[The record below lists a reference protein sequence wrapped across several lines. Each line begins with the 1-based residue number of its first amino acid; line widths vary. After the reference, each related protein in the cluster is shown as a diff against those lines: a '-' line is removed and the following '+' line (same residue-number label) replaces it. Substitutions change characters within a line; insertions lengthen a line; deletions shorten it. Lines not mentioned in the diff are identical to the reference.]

1 MSRAFM
7 RKRNT
12 FRPTDIGGCTLWLDG
27 ADPAGTGAAPVAGS
41 TITTWADKS
50 TSANNATAYGTV
62 TVNTLVN
69 GKLAILTTAS
79 SGFFGYLTNST
90 TTATT
95 FVVATYVNANAYNRL
110 FAVSS
115 GTLTEYNNPGVAL
128 FACAINGASMG
139 PFYNSQNV
147 TPVTSGPITQNQPFI
162 MTTLFTGT
170 QCRVNLNGIST
181 TTSPVNISTSFSYTY
196 YGIGT
201 HANGFGS
208 VGECWNGII
217 AEVIHYQ
224 AALSLQNYQQVEGYL
239 SQKWGLR
246 QQIPQS
252 HPGTTGIVYSQQS
265 IPKALS
271 LPYSSA
277 FTPSVAGT
285 VSMWLDGMDPAGT
298 GIPPS
303 NGATV
308 STWVDKSGS
317 GINLTAVG
325 TPTYTSANSS
335 VYLDGSSYLQNTN
348 FNFTNY
354 TLFIVSNQA
363 SYIGPLYTN
372 NTTTAGYSGFF
383 PIYYGSYYLVQSDSS
398 WLSAGSPFLKDITYL
413 YSIQYDSLNNIN
425 VWSTGSISPVIT
437 GTAGTITRNKFLLGK
452 RNVSIFSENMT
463 GNIFEIIQYNSD
475 LVQTARQQVEGYL
488 AWKWGL
494 QANLPANHPYKS
506 STPDIKNAR
515 GISRPVGL
523 PVRSNISFPRLKFIA
538 SIDTPSATLS
548 SLTSTGA
555 TVTWSEISGAISY
568 TVTIYYNSSASV
580 TTSNL
585 QVAQSPYIVATSGST
600 FTFTATDTTY
610 YAATVT
616 AISASAQAT
625 SSISSAVLYTA
636 APGQV
641 SANTPTNTGT
651 TLNMAWSAA
660 SGSVTAYT
668 VYVLAGGSLAPS
680 GTLSLGNV
688 TSTTFSPMV
697 SGTAYSFYVVAT
709 GPGGSGTQS
718 TTTSEV
724 TYTAAPGQASVNTPT
739 NTGTTLN
746 MTWSAPG
753 SGEAVTGYTVYVL
766 AGNSLAPSGTLTPG
780 LVTSTTFSPMVSGTP
795 YSFYVVATGVGG
807 SGTQSTT
814 SATVTYTAAPVAPTT
829 VTLASLTETD
839 AIVTWSGGS
848 GATSYTCQIYSSASS
863 NMSSP
868 SIVSQTPSSS
878 TAVTSPQAFTFTATA
893 SLYYGAII
901 TAVNSGGSTASAMS
915 TGVLYDTSALAA
927 PTTVTIVSV
936 TLSGVTVTWS
946 GDTGATS
953 YTCQIYYSTS
963 SDMSSPTTI
972 SQSPSASTSVSP
984 WQLFT
989 ISVQDSFYYGAIVT
1003 AVNASGSLASSM
1015 SSGLQFNNVYTGTSP
1030 VTTYATGFGNLY
1042 GLAMDSAENIYLADF
1057 TGHKIWY
1064 IPLGGSPSV
1073 FAGST
1078 TGIVNGDVSTAKF
1091 SSPTGVAVNA
1101 AGTIVYVCDSG
1112 NGKIRKITGGTVT
1125 TLAGAANGAWLD
1137 GASGVARFS
1146 SPGGIALDRTETVL
1160 FVGDKLT
1167 HRIRVVT
1174 IATGAVTTL
1183 AGGNGSAVAGTGA
1196 FVNGTGSSAAFNQ
1209 PLGLCVGLDNS
1220 VYVADSVNQRI
1231 RKVTYPGGVVTTIA
1245 GDGTNAFLNGTGTG
1259 ARFRFPYGVGI
1270 DSYGIL
1276 YVADK
1281 DSYRIRRITGTG
1293 VVTTFAG
1300 AGSSTSIDNADA
1312 LLATFTQLTG
1322 VVVNPSGNALY
1333 ATHFSSAA
1341 VRKITLYSYTVA
1353 PVAPTTV
1360 ALPSLIA
1367 TGATVTWSGGSGAI
1381 SYRVQIYSSASSD
1394 MSSPSTVSHI
1404 PISSV

>member
-1 MSRAFM
+1 MK
-7 RKRNT
+7 KRNT

-27 ADPAGTGAAPVAGS
+27 ADPAGTGVAPVAGS

-79 SGFFGYLTNST
+79 SGFFGYLTNTT

-170 QCRVNLNGIST
+170 QCRVNLNGTST

-224 AALSLQNYQQVEGYL
+224 AALSLQNYQQVEAYL

-452 RNVSIFSENMT
+452 RSAAQFTENMT

-475 LVQTARQQVEGYL
+475 LGQTARQQVEGYL

-523 PVRSNISFPRLKFIA
+523 PVRSNA
-538 SIDTPSATLS
+538 SIATPNTRLF
-548 SLTSTGA
+548 
-555 TVTWSEISGAISY
+555 TVTFTYTGTFQSFTVPSTISPRSVNIYMWGAGGGTSQTYSGYVNYNGGAGAMVQGVY
-568 TVTIYYNSSASV
+568 TVTPGSTLYIVVGLGGSTVQSAQTDAQGGGGGVNAYGGGGGGRSAIQLTAGGADVVVAGGGGGGGLLASNNNGTGGPSYYSGTSPATLAGLPAYGGSQTAGGAGTSSPGAVTGGSGSLKFGGTGTNNSCSGGGGYYGGGGSGNGEPGWDPGAGGSSLIDNLTLIPGQSVFGYNS
-580 TTSNL
+580 TNL
-585 QVAQSPYIVATSGST
+585 YGAPNTGSPYYQSNIAAGGIGGNATGGNGLVVI
-600 FTFTATDTTY
+600 TY
-610 YAATVT
+610 YA
-616 AISASAQAT
+616 
-625 SSISSAVLYTA
+625 
-636 APGQV
+636 
-641 SANTPTNTGT
+641 
-651 TLNMAWSAA
+651 
-660 SGSVTAYT
+660 
-668 VYVLAGGSLAPS
+668 
-680 GTLSLGNV
+680 
-688 TSTTFSPMV
+688 
-697 SGTAYSFYVVAT
+697 
-709 GPGGSGTQS
+709 
-718 TTTSEV
+718 
-724 TYTAAPGQASVNTPT
+724 
-739 NTGTTLN
+739 
-746 MTWSAPG
+746 
-753 SGEAVTGYTVYVL
+753 
-766 AGNSLAPSGTLTPG
+766 
-780 LVTSTTFSPMVSGTP
+780 
-795 YSFYVVATGVGG
+795 
-807 SGTQSTT
+807 
-814 SATVTYTAAPVAPTT
+814 
-829 VTLASLTETD
+829 
-839 AIVTWSGGS
+839 
-848 GATSYTCQIYSSASS
+848 
-863 NMSSP
+863 
-868 SIVSQTPSSS
+868 
-878 TAVTSPQAFTFTATA
+878 
-893 SLYYGAII
+893 
-901 TAVNSGGSTASAMS
+901 
-915 TGVLYDTSALAA
+915 
-927 PTTVTIVSV
+927 
-936 TLSGVTVTWS
+936 
-946 GDTGATS
+946 
-953 YTCQIYYSTS
+953 
-963 SDMSSPTTI
+963 
-972 SQSPSASTSVSP
+972 
-984 WQLFT
+984 
-989 ISVQDSFYYGAIVT
+989 
-1003 AVNASGSLASSM
+1003 
-1015 SSGLQFNNVYTGTSP
+1015 
-1030 VTTYATGFGNLY
+1030 
-1042 GLAMDSAENIYLADF
+1042 
-1057 TGHKIWY
+1057 
-1064 IPLGGSPSV
+1064 
-1073 FAGST
+1073 
-1078 TGIVNGDVSTAKF
+1078 
-1091 SSPTGVAVNA
+1091 
-1101 AGTIVYVCDSG
+1101 
-1112 NGKIRKITGGTVT
+1112 
-1125 TLAGAANGAWLD
+1125 
-1137 GASGVARFS
+1137 
-1146 SPGGIALDRTETVL
+1146 
-1160 FVGDKLT
+1160 
-1167 HRIRVVT
+1167 
-1174 IATGAVTTL
+1174 
-1183 AGGNGSAVAGTGA
+1183 
-1196 FVNGTGSSAAFNQ
+1196 
-1209 PLGLCVGLDNS
+1209 
-1220 VYVADSVNQRI
+1220 
-1231 RKVTYPGGVVTTIA
+1231 
-1245 GDGTNAFLNGTGTG
+1245 
-1259 ARFRFPYGVGI
+1259 
-1270 DSYGIL
+1270 
-1276 YVADK
+1276 
-1281 DSYRIRRITGTG
+1281 
-1293 VVTTFAG
+1293 
-1300 AGSSTSIDNADA
+1300 
-1312 LLATFTQLTG
+1312 
-1322 VVVNPSGNALY
+1322 
-1333 ATHFSSAA
+1333 
-1341 VRKITLYSYTVA
+1341 
-1353 PVAPTTV
+1353 
-1360 ALPSLIA
+1360 
-1367 TGATVTWSGGSGAI
+1367 
-1381 SYRVQIYSSASSD
+1381 
-1394 MSSPSTVSHI
+1394 
-1404 PISSV
+1404 

>member
-27 ADPAGTGAAPVAGS
+27 ADPAGTGVAPVAGS

-69 GKLAILTTAS
+69 GKLAMLTTAS

-224 AALSLQNYQQVEGYL
+224 AALSLQNYQQVEAYL

-271 LPYSSA
+271 LPYQTAFVPTSISA
-277 FTPSVAGT
+277 CKI
-285 VSMWLDGMDPAGT
+285 WLDAADSAT
-298 GIPPS
+298 FTL
-303 NGATV
+303 NGSTV
-308 STWVDKSGS
+308 STWIDKTGNGFNVSQATAGSQPTRGSNEVVFNGSTSLQYSGS
-317 GINLTAVG
+317 VGIFGNS
-325 TPTYTSANSS
+325 YTSY
-335 VYLDGSSYLQNTN
+335 VIHT
-348 FNFTNY
+348 
-354 TLFIVSNQA
+354 
-363 SYIGPLYTN
+363 PTN
-372 NTTTAGYSGFF
+372 NTVYLQGIISIKDSTTGFDFEIGQFYVWNSGGSIYQQFTVSVNSKTILGITSTTSLGLNYSINGQPFSAGGAGYSAVSSGSLLLIGNSQYSGVGF
-383 PIYYGSYYLVQSDSS
+383 I
-398 WLSAGSPFLKDITYL
+398 
-413 YSIQYDSLNNIN
+413 
-425 VWSTGSISPVIT
+425 
-437 GTAGTITRNKFLLGK
+437 GTINEYLLFTRTL
-452 RNVSIFSENMT
+452 
-463 GNIFEIIQYNSD
+463 
-475 LVQTARQQVEGYL
+475 TATEHNQITGYL
-488 AWKWGL
+488 AWKWGS
-494 QANLPANHPYKS
+494 QSSLPANHPYKNS
-506 STPDIKNAR
+506 VPFSATNPA

-555 TVTWSEISGAISY
+555 TVSWSEISGAISY

-616 AISASAQAT
+616 AINASAQAT

-636 APGQV
+636 PPGQV

-697 SGTAYSFYVVAT
+697 SGTAYSFYVIAT

-718 TTTSEV
+718 TTTAE
-724 TYTAAPGQASVNTPT
+724 
-739 NTGTTLN
+739 
-746 MTWSAPG
+746 
-753 SGEAVTGYTVYVL
+753 
-766 AGNSLAPSGTLTPG
+766 
-780 LVTSTTFSPMVSGTP
+780 
-795 YSFYVVATGVGG
+795 
-807 SGTQSTT
+807 
-814 SATVTYTAAPVAPTT
+814 VTYTAAPVAPTT
-829 VTLASLTETD
+829 VTLASLTGSGAT
-839 AIVTWSGGS
+839 VTWSGGS
-848 GATSYTCQIYSSASS
+848 GASSYTCQIYSSTAS

-868 SIVSQTPSSS
+868 TTLTQSPSSS
-878 TAVTSPQAFTFTATA
+878 T
-893 SLYYGAII
+893 
-901 TAVNSGGSTASAMS
+901 
-915 TGVLYDTSALAA
+915 
-927 PTTVTIVSV
+927 
-936 TLSGVTVTWS
+936 
-946 GDTGATS
+946 
-953 YTCQIYYSTS
+953 
-963 SDMSSPTTI
+963 
-972 SQSPSASTSVSP
+972 SVSSG
-984 WQLFT
+984 QVF
-989 ISVQDSFYYGAIVT
+989 SFSAEDSLYYGAIVT
-1003 AVNASGSLASSM
+1003 AVNASGSAASSI
-1015 SSGLQFNNVYTGTSP
+1015 STGVQFVGTYSGLGP
-1030 VTTYATGFGNLY
+1030 VTTLATGFGNLY
-1042 GLAMDSAENIYLADF
+1042 NLAIDSAENIYLADYG
-1057 TGHKIWY
+1057 GHKIWY
-1064 IPLGGSPSV
+1064 IPSGGSPSI

-1078 TGIVNGDVSTAKF
+1078 FGYVDGAAGSAKF
-1091 SSPTGVAVNA
+1091 NGPSGVAISSD
-1101 AGTIVYVCDSG
+1101 GSTVYVSDYG
-1112 NGKIRKITGGTVT
+1112 NSKIRKITGGTVT
-1125 TLAGAANGAWLD
+1125 TLAGGTHGAWLD
-1137 GASGVARFS
+1137 GASNVARFYYPS
-1146 SPGGIALDRTETVL
+1146 GIAIDRTGTVL
-1160 FVGDKLT
+1160 FIGDKLT

-1183 AGGNGSAVAGTGA
+1183 AGGLNSTVGASGSFAD
-1196 FVNGTGSSAAFNQ
+1196 GTGSNASFNS
-1209 PLGLCVGLDNS
+1209 PLGVCVGLDNS
-1220 VYVADSVNQRI
+1220 VYVADSTNQRI
-1231 RKVTYPGGVVTTIA
+1231 RKVTYPEGVVTTIA

-1259 ARFRFPYGVGI
+1259 ARFSGPFGVAM

-1281 DSYRIRRITGTG
+1281 DSKRIRQITRTG

-1300 AGSSTSIDNADA
+1300 TGTNTNVDNANR
-1312 LLATFTQLTG
+1312 LLATFVQPTG
-1322 VVVNPSGNALY
+1322 VVVNSTRTSLY
-1333 ATHFSSAA
+1333 VTQTATPA
-1341 VRKITLYSYTVA
+1341 VRKITMA
-1353 PVAPTTV
+1353 
-1360 ALPSLIA
+1360 
-1367 TGATVTWSGGSGAI
+1367 
-1381 SYRVQIYSSASSD
+1381 
-1394 MSSPSTVSHI
+1394 
-1404 PISSV
+1404 